1 MAELQARVRHNGG
14 WAAVPNA
21 LIEDPALSWK
31 AKGLWAYLHSRPDG
45 WEVYEADL
53 IKRAVDGRDSVRS
66 GLAEL
71 EATGYLERRRAREG
85 GRYAGTEYWL
95 MLPHERA
102 DQVAMPLTD
111 LPATENPATD
121 NPATENPPLSNTEES
136 NTEETNTHDRGVY
149 SRHAIHWLSIY
160 PDRDAPVQKGV
171 AIKAYIYARERGAG
185 EQELIDAA
193 GKYRSY
199 CAANDRLGTQ
209 YVMMP
214 AKFLSD
220 DVWPE
225 WLEHEV
231 EEAKPRTVIG
241 ADGLRYIRP

>member
-1 MAELQARVRHNGG
+1 MAELQARVRHSGG
-14 WAAVPNA
+14 WAAVPNS

-53 IKRAVDGRDSVRS
+53 IKRAVEGRDAVRS

-71 EATGYLERRRAREG
+71 EAHGYLERRQARDG
-85 GRYAGTEYWL
+85 GRYTGTEYWL
-95 MLPHERA
+95 MLPHERRE
-102 DQVAMPLTD
+102 QVGLPLTD
-111 LPATENPATD
+111 KPSP
-121 NPATENPPLSNTEES
+121 ENPPLSNTKEN
-136 NTEETNTHDRGVY
+136 NTEETHTHDRGVY

-171 AIKAYIYARERGAG
+171 AIKAYIYARERGAS
-185 EQELIDAA
+185 EQDLIDAA

>member
-1 MAELQARVRHNGG
+1 MAELQARVRHSGG
-14 WAAVPNA
+14 WAAVPNS

-53 IKRAVDGRDSVRS
+53 IKRAVDGRDAVRS

-71 EATGYLERRRAREG
+71 EATGYLERRRARDG
-85 GRYAGTEYWL
+85 GRYTGTEYWL

-136 NTEETNTHDRGVY
+136 NTEETNTHDRAAY
-149 SRHAIHWLSIY
+149 ARQAIHWMSVY
-160 PDRDAPVQKGV
+160 PERDTPT
-171 AIKAYIYARERGAG
+171 IKATVIKQYIYARERGAS

-199 CAANDRLGTQ
+199 CASIDRIGTR

-214 AKFLSD
+214 GKFLSD

-231 EEAKPRTVIG
+231 EEPEPDVVVS
-241 ADGLRYIRP
+241 ADGLRFVR